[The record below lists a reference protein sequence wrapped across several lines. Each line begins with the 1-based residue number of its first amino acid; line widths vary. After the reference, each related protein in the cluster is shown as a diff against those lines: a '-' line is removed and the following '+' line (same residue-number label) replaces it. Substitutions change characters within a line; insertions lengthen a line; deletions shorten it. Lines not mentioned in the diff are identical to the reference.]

1 MSALKKGTPKGVRDM
16 NTGDSEKAIRD
27 NFTQLYSDYHGAI
40 YKFCLARLEGNTKA
54 AEDAMQ
60 NAFIVLY
67 KKMQRKEEI
76 EFPRA
81 FLYRIAD
88 KQVLKAR
95 TEIGRHRQNISLDE
109 YGDAAIDNQEK
120 IDSDLDYSLLITK
133 ISEGLSEEEL
143 ELLKLKYIYE
153 LTIDEAAERLGISKP
168 AAAKRLQR
176 LREKIKNNYTK
187 GVINDDA

>member
-1 MSALKKGTPKGVRDM
+1 M
-16 NTGDSEKAIRD
+16 NNSDGERAIRD
-27 NFTQLYSDYHGAI
+27 NFTQLYSDYHSAI
-40 YKFCLARLEGNTKA
+40 YKFCLARLEGNAKA

-67 KKMQRKEEI
+67 KKMQKGEEI

-95 TEIGRHRQNISLDE
+95 TEISRQQSRNISLDE
-109 YGDAAIDNQEK
+109 YGNAAIDNQEK
-120 IDSDLDYSLLITK
+120 IDSDIDYSLLIAK
-133 ISEGLSEEEL
+133 ISKGLNEDEL
-143 ELLKLKYIYE
+143 ELLRLKYIND
-153 LTIDEAAERLGISKP
+153 LTIEETALRLGISKT

-176 LREKIKNNYTK
+176 LREKIKNNIRK